1 MHRDTGLT
9 PTSQHQRA
17 APGCGTLRLG
27 VSSAFCLLEHG
38 ILTRAGKIIAE
49 LNLDQ
54 SVRETVMKFPG
65 EVVGIRFSIS
75 HDWNGDPA
83 IFFRILLSDA
93 ASRQGILAD
102 ITGRVAGEL
111 FDLLQLSESEY
122 TPYFYFR
129 SKAEQ
134 DKLKDP
140 EWQ

>member
-1 MHRDTGLT
+1 M
-9 PTSQHQRA
+9 
-17 APGCGTLRLG
+17 
-27 VSSAFCLLEHG
+27 
-38 ILTRAGKIIAE
+38 IAE

-83 IFFRILLSDA
+83 IFFRVLLSDA
-93 ASRQGILAD
+93 ASRQGTLAD

-111 FDLLQLSESEY
+111 FDLPQISESEY

-134 DKLKDP
+134 DKLNDP

>member
-1 MHRDTGLT
+1 
-9 PTSQHQRA
+9 
-17 APGCGTLRLG
+17 
-27 VSSAFCLLEHG
+27 
-38 ILTRAGKIIAE
+38 
-49 LNLDQ
+49 
-54 SVRETVMKFPG
+54 MKVPG

-93 ASRQGILAD
+93 ASWQWTLAD

-129 SKAEQ
+129 GKAEQ
-134 DKLKDP
+134 DKLNDP

>member
-1 MHRDTGLT
+1 
-9 PTSQHQRA
+9 
-17 APGCGTLRLG
+17 
-27 VSSAFCLLEHG
+27 
-38 ILTRAGKIIAE
+38 
-49 LNLDQ
+49 
-54 SVRETVMKFPG
+54 MKFPG

-93 ASRQGILAD
+93 ASRQGTLAD

-111 FDLLQLSESEY
+111 FDLPQISESEY

-129 SKAEQ
+129 GKAEQ
-134 DKLKDP
+134 DKLNDP

>member
-1 MHRDTGLT
+1 M
-9 PTSQHQRA
+9 
-17 APGCGTLRLG
+17 
-27 VSSAFCLLEHG
+27 
-38 ILTRAGKIIAE
+38 IAE

-83 IFFRILLSDA
+83 IFFRIVLSDA
-93 ASRQGILAD
+93 ASRQGTLAD

-111 FDLLQLSESEY
+111 FDLPQISESEY